1 MLKKVGIVTAIA
13 ALLVL
18 VFWSISTKGDVSA
31 GGDVSDND
39 TENTTTS
46 ETSVKSESA
55 DVSGNDTDTGS
66 TPTNTINQDETILV
80 IQAPGTIETMIT
92 ESLDDTLA
100 EEENI
105 IICAVA
111 DTVAE
116 VPIVSGQAVLA
127 MNQSGATV
135 HQGDVTEAELK
146 ELQEKLNYKNSV
158 DTSQLSAWDF
168 YRMNSLTSYDIPED
182 VTEIGRFAFARSGL
196 REIVIPEGVTDIKYA
211 AFYHCDHLEKVTI
224 PSTVTNI
231 EMHAFS
237 HTPWLRDFYENSEED
252 FLIVGDGILL
262 AYKGNET
269 DVEIPK
275 QVKVIAENAFKRPY

>member
-105 IICAVA
+105 IIWSF
-111 DTVAE
+111 
-116 VPIVSGQAVLA
+116 I
-127 MNQSGATV
+127 
-135 HQGDVTEAELK
+135 
-146 ELQEKLNYKNSV
+146 
-158 DTSQLSAWDF
+158 
-168 YRMNSLTSYDIPED
+168 
-182 VTEIGRFAFARSGL
+182 
-196 REIVIPEGVTDIKYA
+196 
-211 AFYHCDHLEKVTI
+211 
-224 PSTVTNI
+224 
-231 EMHAFS
+231 
-237 HTPWLRDFYENSEED
+237 
-252 FLIVGDGILL
+252 
-262 AYKGNET
+262 
-269 DVEIPK
+269 
-275 QVKVIAENAFKRPY
+275 